1 MQFKQ
6 TSVRRKLTLLVLF
19 ASVLAL
25 LLACLGFGVYE
36 RASFRSFTG
45 NELTALADTL
55 GANTAAS
62 IVFNDPKTANDMLAS
77 LKSEHRILAAHL
89 FDAQGKLFAEYHRAD
104 FPQDEKQHV
113 LRADGI
119 YFAAESVTRYR
130 SVYLNSERAG
140 TIAITSDLSEFRAM
154 LAEYAK
160 IALLVLFVAVLTTYL
175 ISSRLLRVITE
186 PILRLSKIAVSV
198 SSGEDYSMRAEVES
212 QDEVGKLVD
221 SFNQMLDQ
229 IQQRD
234 AALKEANDEL
244 ETRVQKRTAELLQA
258 KEVAEVASQAKS
270 EFLAN
275 MSHEIRTPL
284 NGVIGMTDL
293 ALDTKLTD
301 EQREYLETVK
311 FSADSLLTVIN
322 DVLDFSKIEAGRIEL
337 EMEDFALRDS
347 LELTLK
353 SLALR
358 ADEKGLELL
367 CDIAP
372 DVPEM
377 MRGDFARLRQVI
389 VNLIGNAVKFT
400 DKGEVALKVAVDS
413 TIGDERTLHFTVCD
427 TGIGIAPE
435 KLQVI
440 FDPFTQADTSTTRKY
455 GGTGL
460 GLTISSR
467 LVTMMGGRIWVE
479 SEEGKGS
486 HFHFKVRAIC
496 SGKAAEDSHT
506 ASLHALRGVKT
517 LIVDDNKTNRRI
529 LEGMLKRW
537 EMPAISVTGG
547 MEALAAL
554 RFARTSGEPFQLIL
568 MDMHMPG
575 MDGFTLTDNIRH
587 SPEIATATIM
597 MLTSAG
603 HQGDAE
609 RCRELGIAAY
619 LLKPV
624 RQSELRDAIAKVLDV
639 DHVPGTGSMVTSYA
653 LRDEHDPSVRLKILV
668 AEDNLVNQRLAARL
682 LEKKGHRVEI
692 VANGREAVE
701 ALEKE
706 PFDLVLMD
714 VQMPEMDGLEATR
727 AIREREKG
735 TERHLPIVALTA
747 HALKRDEERCMAA
760 GMDGHLTK
768 PIRPQQLD
776 EVLQKYLPAMAVP
789 VLPTT

>member
-1 MQFKQ
+1 MRFAQ
-6 TSVRRKLTLLVLF
+6 TPVRTKLTLVVLF

-25 LLACLGFGVYE
+25 VLACVGFGVYE
-36 RASFRSFTG
+36 RSSFRSFTG

-62 IVFNDPKTANDMLAS
+62 IVFNDAKTATDMLGS
-77 LKSEHRILAAHL
+77 LKSEHRILSAHL

-104 FPQDEKQHV
+104 FPQDGKQHV

-119 YFAAESVTRYR
+119 YFDAESVTRYR

-140 TIAITSDLSEFRAM
+140 TIAITSDLSEFRAK

-160 IALLVLFVAVLTTYL
+160 IALLLLFVAMLATYVA
-175 ISSRLLRVITE
+175 SSRLLRLITE
-186 PILRLSKIAVSV
+186 PILNLSRLAVQV
-198 SSGEDYSMRAEVES
+198 STEKDFSLRAKVES
-212 QDEVGKLVD
+212 HDEVGKLVD
-221 SFNQMLDQ
+221 SFNQMLERV
-229 IQQRD
+229 QRRD
-234 AALKEANDEL
+234 KALHEANDEL

-258 KEVAEVASQAKS
+258 KEAAEVASQAKS

-337 EMEDFALRDS
+337 EAEDFALRE
-347 LELTLK
+347 LMELTLK

-372 DVPEM
+372 DVPEI
-377 MRGDFARLRQVI
+377 MRGDFARLRQAI
-389 VNLIGNAVKFT
+389 VNLIGNALKFT
-400 DKGEVALKVAVDS
+400 EKGEVALKVAVDS
-413 TIGDERTLHFTVCD
+413 AIGEERTLHFTVSD

-435 KLQVI
+435 KLQLI

-467 LVTMMGGRIWVE
+467 LVTMMGGKIWVE

-486 HFHFKVRAIC
+486 QFHFTVRAIC
-496 SGKAAEDSHT
+496 SGKAAEHSHT
-506 ASLHALRGVKT
+506 ASLEVLRGVKT

-537 EMPAISVTGG
+537 EMPSISVTGG
-547 MEALAAL
+547 AEAIAAL
-554 RFARTSGEPFQLIL
+554 RFARASGAPFRLIL
-568 MDMHMPG
+568 MDMHMPE
-575 MDGFTLTDNIRH
+575 MDGFTLADNVRH
-587 SPEIATATIM
+587 SPEIAAATIM

-609 RCRELGIAAY
+609 RCRQLGIAAY

-624 RQSELRDAIAKVLDV
+624 RQSELRDAIAQVLDAR
-639 DHVPGTGSMVTSYA
+639 HVPGTGSMVTSYA
-653 LRDEHDPSVRLKILV
+653 LRDEHDPAHRLKILV
-668 AEDNLVNQRLAARL
+668 AEDNVVNQRLAARL

-692 VANGREAVE
+692 VANGREAID

-706 PFDLVLMD
+706 TFDLVLMD

-727 AIREREKG
+727 IIREREAG
-735 TERHLPIVALTA
+735 TGRHLPVVALTA
-747 HALKRDEERCMAA
+747 HALKRDEERCIAA

-768 PIRPQQLD
+768 PLRPQQLD
-776 EVLQKYLPAMAVP
+776 EVLQRYLAVGLE
-789 VLPTT
+789 VRG